1 MASGSLVGQSDAG
14 EKQDKFYTRKNQS
27 KSQNPKSVPRQYN
40 QQQYS
45 KKILASINTDDNS
58 IPVASDDSS
67 SQPAGHNRREPS
79 HGNAFPGYAKFDR
92 FVKISFD
99 LNNREE
105 VRALKRKLA
114 SELEQVTSLVKR
126 LDTTQT
132 QLSKTVHRNAGELE
146 QVTNLVKR
154 LDTTKTQLSKTVHRN
169 AGTVSANKNGNNQG
183 KSGEKKKMAPKTNQF
198 YKNLDVVSSEKLNP
212 MESNK
217 KLKSNTKGN
226 ELVPDKDLGRLFQS
240 CRNLLERLMKHKYG
254 WVFNKPVDVKG
265 LGLKDYYTIIKHP
278 MDLGT
283 VKARLSKNLYK
294 TPTEFGEDV
303 RITFSNAMLYNPKGQ
318 DAHIMAEELSKI
330 FEDTWKKIEAEYNFS
345 RQPKMAR
352 NSDFATP
359 IPKTVPA
366 SLPPVH
372 TPTPA
377 PPLPVHSPTSAHPVP
392 VHTAT
397 PVYPPSASPPPSGP
411 LEARTLEGV
420 DSVPIPDDLK
430 RKATDLAHQDRILV
444 PKKPKANNSDKRD
457 MTYEEKQ
464 RLSMNLQELPSDKLD
479 HVVQIIKKRNPVLSQ
494 QDDEIEVDID
504 TFDPETL
511 WELDRFVTNY
521 NKILSKNK
529 GKAGVAHQATAEAGH
544 TIQDSNMEPI
554 IAEAPKE
561 TETVEKIVS
570 TSSPVLE
577 EKHGDKAN
585 ESSSSSGSSSHSG
598 SSSSDSSSGSS
609 SGYRSPADN

>member
-1 MASGSLVGQSDAG
+1 MASGSLVGQSDAE
-14 EKQDKFYTRKNQS
+14 EKQDKFYSRKSQS
-27 KSQNPKSVPRQYN
+27 KSQNPKSVPHQYN

-45 KKILASINTDDNS
+45 KKTLASINTDDNS
-58 IPVASDDSS
+58 VPVASDDSS
-67 SQPAGHNRREPS
+67 SQPGAHNRREPG
-79 HGNAFPGYAKFDR
+79 HGNAFPGYAKFDS

-99 LNNREE
+99 LNNRDE

-114 SELEQVTSLVKR
+114 SELEQVTSLMKR
-126 LDTTQT
+126 LDTTRT
-132 QLSKTVHRNAGELE
+132 QLSKTVLRNAG
-146 QVTNLVKR
+146 
-154 LDTTKTQLSKTVHRN
+154 S
-169 AGTVSANKNGNNQG
+169 VSVNKNGNNQG
-183 KSGEKKKMAPKTNQF
+183 KSVEKKKMAPKTNQF
-198 YKNLDVVSSEKLNP
+198 YKNLDVVSIEKLNP
-212 MESNK
+212 MGSNK

-226 ELVPDKDLGRLFQS
+226 ELVSNKDLSRLFQV

-265 LGLKDYYTIIKHP
+265 LGLKDYYMIIKHP

-294 TPTEFGEDV
+294 TPTEFAEDV

-318 DAHIMAEELSKI
+318 DVHIMAEELSKI

-345 RQPKMAR
+345 RQPKMGR
-352 NSDFATP
+352 DSGFATP

-366 SLPPVH
+366 PLPPVH

-377 PPLPVHSPTSAHPVP
+377 PPLPVHSPTAAPSVP
-392 VHTAT
+392 VRTPT
-397 PVYPPSASPPPSGP
+397 PVHSPASAPAPPSGP
-411 LEARTLEGV
+411 LEARTLERV
-420 DSVPIPDDLK
+420 DSFPIPDDLK
-430 RKATDLAHQDRILV
+430 RKANDLTHQDRTLV
-444 PKKPKANNSDKRD
+444 PKKPKANDPDKRD

-504 TFDPETL
+504 SFDPETL

-521 NKILSKNK
+521 NKILNKNK
-529 GKAGVAHQATAEAGH
+529 GKAEVAHQATTAAGH
-544 TIQDSNMEPI
+544 NVQDSNMEPI
-554 IAEAPKE
+554 IAEARKE
-561 TETVEKIVS
+561 TEAVENIVS
-570 TSSPVLE
+570 TSLPALE

-585 ESSSSSGSSSHSG
+585 ESSSSSGSSNDSG

>member
-14 EKQDKFYTRKNQS
+14 EKQDKFYSRKNQS
-27 KSQNPKSVPRQYN
+27 KSQNPKSVPHQYN
-40 QQQYS
+40 QQPYS

-67 SQPAGHNRREPS
+67 SQPAAHNRREPS
-79 HGNAFPGYAKFDR
+79 HGNAFPGHAKFDS

-126 LDTTQT
+126 LDATQ
-132 QLSKTVHRNAGELE
+132 
-146 QVTNLVKR
+146 
-154 LDTTKTQLSKTVHRN
+154 TQLSKTVHRN
-169 AGTVSANKNGNNQG
+169 AGTVSVNKNGNNQG
-183 KSGEKKKMAPKTNQF
+183 KSVEKKKMAPKTNQF
-198 YKNLDVVSSEKLNP
+198 YKNLNVFGIEKLNP

-226 ELVPDKDLGRLFQS
+226 ELVSNKDLGRLFQR

-294 TPTEFGEDV
+294 TPIEFAEDV

-318 DAHIMAEELSKI
+318 DVHIMAEELSKI
-330 FEDTWKKIEAEYNFS
+330 FEDAWKKIEAEYNFS
-345 RQPKMAR
+345 RQSKMGR
-352 NSDFATP
+352 DSDFGTP
-359 IPKTVPA
+359 IQKTVPA
-366 SLPPVH
+366 PLPPVH
-372 TPTPA
+372 TPTLA
-377 PPLPVHSPTSAHPVP
+377 SPLPVHSSTSAHPVP
-392 VHTAT
+392 IHTPT
-397 PVYPPSASPPPSGP
+397 PVYSPSAPPPPSGP
-411 LEARTLEGV
+411 LEARTLERV

-444 PKKPKANNSDKRD
+444 PKKPKVNGPDKRD

-529 GKAGVAHQATAEAGH
+529 GKAEVAHQATAEAGH
-544 TIQDSNMEPI
+544 NIQDSNMEPI

-561 TETVEKIVS
+561 TEAVERIVS
-570 TSSPVLE
+570 TSSLVLE

-585 ESSSSSGSSSHSG
+585 ESSSSSGSSSDSG

>member
-14 EKQDKFYTRKNQS
+14 EKQDKFYSRKNQS
-27 KSQNPKSVPRQYN
+27 KSQNPKSVPPQYN
-40 QQQYS
+40 QQPYS
-45 KKILASINTDDNS
+45 KKILASINTDDNG

-67 SQPAGHNRREPS
+67 SQPGAHNRREPS
-79 HGNAFPGYAKFDR
+79 HGNAFPGYAKFDS

-126 LDTTQT
+126 LDATQT
-132 QLSKTVHRNAGELE
+132 QLSKI
-146 QVTNLVKR
+146 
-154 LDTTKTQLSKTVHRN
+154 VHRN
-169 AGTVSANKNGNNQG
+169 AGTVSVNKNGNNQG
-183 KSGEKKKMAPKTNQF
+183 KSVDKKKMAPKTNQF
-198 YKNLDVVSSEKLNP
+198 HKNLDVVGFEKLNP

-226 ELVPDKDLGRLFQS
+226 ELVSNKNLGRLFQS

-294 TPTEFGEDV
+294 TPREFAEDV

-318 DAHIMAEELSKI
+318 DVHIMAEELSKI

-345 RQPKMAR
+345 RQSKMGR
-352 NSDFATP
+352 KSDFATP

-366 SLPPVH
+366 PPPPVH
-372 TPTPA
+372 TPTLG

-392 VHTAT
+392 VHTPT
-397 PVYPPSASPPPSGP
+397 PVHTPPPPSGP
-411 LEARTLEGV
+411 LEARTLERV

-430 RKATDLAHQDRILV
+430 RKATDLAHQDTILV
-444 PKKPKANNSDKRD
+444 PKKPKANNPDKRD

-521 NKILSKNK
+521 NKILSKNR
-529 GKAGVAHQATAEAGH
+529 GKAEVAHQATAEACH
-544 TIQDSNMEPI
+544 NIQDNNMEPI

-561 TETVEKIVS
+561 TEAVEKIVS

-585 ESSSSSGSSSHSG
+585 ESSSSSGSSSDSG
-598 SSSSDSSSGSS
+598 SSSSDSSTGSS
-609 SGYRSPADN
+609 CGYRSPADN